1 MNDLGHQKFRAE
13 LISGEIVELSKD
25 CACAGHDGPCW
36 INSDEFYRK
45 RNLEILERGVPY
57 LAPMGFAIEEAAR
70 LGRKA
75 AEMRSRGI
83 VRLLN
88 DQGEA
93 HAVQNCR
100 ETKCE

>member
-1 MNDLGHQKFRAE
+1 MNDLDHRTFRAE
-13 LISGEIVELSKD
+13 LISGEIVELTKD

-36 INSDEFYRK
+36 ISSDEFYRK

-57 LAPMGFAIEEAAR
+57 LACMGFAIEEAAR

-83 VRLLN
+83 ARLLI
-88 DQGEA
+88 DQDEA
-93 HAVQNCR
+93 HTAQN
-100 ETKCE
+100 